1 MNRVGFSI
9 FVLFILVIIVY
20 NLPISVN
27 SNKQQTNEN
36 QPSLLTPTYLAEELF
51 SQRFNEAGLISHEI
65 NAKRMEHYAELGF
78 MVFTQP
84 RYTIFL
90 ADGSQYI
97 ISAQEGTLYDDN
109 RMLLENNIVI
119 QSQNET
125 DFIQQISAEYIEM
138 NLDTKALSSNSAIV
152 LRGKEFSMHSNG
164 LDANL
169 AQKRF
174 ALLEHTHTEFK
185 PTQ

>member
-1 MNRVGFSI
+1 MNRVGYSI
-9 FVLFILVIIVY
+9 LVLFILIVIVF
-20 NLPISVN
+20 NLPISIN
-27 SNKQQTNEN
+27 SDKKQTKDNE
-36 QPSLLTPTYLAEELF
+36 PSLLTPTYLAEQLS
-51 SQRFNEAGLISHEI
+51 SQRFNEDGLLSHAI
-65 NAKRMEHYAELGF
+65 NASRMEHYAELGF

-90 ADGSQYI
+90 EDGSEYV

-109 RMLLENNIVI
+109 RMLLENHIVI
-119 QSQNET
+119 ESQNET

-138 NLDTKALSSNSAIV
+138 NLNTKALSSNSAIV
-152 LRGKEFSMHSNG
+152 LRGKEFAMHSNG

-169 AQKRF
+169 AEKRF
-174 ALLEHTHTEFK
+174 ALLEHTRTEFK